1 MGIIAKFTAQK
12 FDNTVAWLTQN
23 DRGGVQ
29 VVRAGDGWTPI
40 IISTPEVSYHMQQYS
55 KVDDAFAYVYQY
67 AGHEFYVL
75 TFPTARETWV
85 YDALTKQWHR
95 RGHNVN
101 GERSRERYNCHAFY
115 DNTHLFGDFENGRI
129 YALSDDVGSLEQTS
143 GNVVPMERVRSSQ
156 QVAAKNEARTF
167 ITQFQIDFDEG
178 LAANSAT
185 GGRVWLSYSKDGGH
199 TWSNERVRTLGGT
212 GKYSHRVIWRKLG
225 WGRNWRFRIRTW
237 STDRIAIKGAWA
249 MFDGEQLEAN

>member
-1 MGIIAKFTAQK
+1 
-12 FDNTVAWLTQN
+12 
-23 DRGGVQ
+23 
-29 VVRAGDGWTPI
+29 
-40 IISTPEVSYHMQQYS
+40 
-55 KVDDAFAYVYQY
+55 
-67 AGHEFYVL
+67 
-75 TFPTARETWV
+75 
-85 YDALTKQWHR
+85 
-95 RGHNVN
+95 
-101 GERSRERYNCHAFY
+101 
-115 DNTHLFGDFENGRI
+115 
-129 YALSDDVGSLEQTS
+129 
-143 GNVVPMERVRSSQ
+143 
-156 QVAAKNEARTF
+156 VAAKNEARTF